1 MQTDT
6 AIVMEEILTNR
17 MLALIEQEAGFLLL
31 PPERAPAAPV
41 HPFADDPAAGEEKE
55 GGCPME
61 EEEEGD
67 ELEASQAR
75 KQRLLRALGVEEEGE
90 LRLLLT
96 YFLRRQA
103 KPGAEKANDKA
114 DAAAMVVATGAGVL
128 EGGAGPEEEQ
138 EEGKQGDDDDDQAE
152 EEEAEAAMI
161 RKLAPL
167 RLLSCPEAEYA
178 MIPPE
183 EALDALQR
191 FATDR
196 REELERQRRR
206 RQRRQERAR
215 RRWQRG
221 GSGEGDGAGEEDG
234 CFWRRV
240 AAAMLP
246 DRHLR
251 AWEGLERALVA
262 YHRLLD
268 ERGRLLEG
276 VVALEKGN
284 DGLRAL
290 VQGCLDDSINDHLL
304 APPFPRPPSPAAPP
318 SPVAVAAPK
327 RAPLTPSSSSRR
339 MTTAAAGAKRGGGG
353 GGGSSPRTLRV
364 ALGEVGEVVVGGDFP
379 KAEAKEGGEG
389 VVGDFG
395 TDGGVAAAAVSV
407 VMEGAEGEGQEE
419 EAK

>member
-41 HPFADDPAAGEEKE
+41 HPSADDPAAGLEKE
-55 GGCPME
+55 GGDPLE
-61 EEEEGD
+61 EEEEEAD
-67 ELEASQAR
+67 ALEASQAR

-96 YFLRRQA
+96 YFLRRQQ
-103 KPGAEKANDKA
+103 PGAEEA
-114 DAAAMVVATGAGVL
+114 DETGAAAMVAATGAGVL
-128 EGGAGPEEEQ
+128 EGEGEEQ
-138 EEGKQGDDDDDQAE
+138 QEQGEGKQSDDDDQAE

-191 FATDR
+191 FAVDR
-196 REELERQRRR
+196 RDELERQRRR
-206 RQRRQERAR
+206 RARRQERAR
-215 RRWQRG
+215 QRWQRG

-240 AAAMLP
+240 AEAVLP

-251 AWEGLERALVA
+251 AWEGLARALVA

-276 VVALEKGN
+276 VVRLEKGN

-290 VQGCLDDSINDHLL
+290 VQGCMDDSINDHLL
-304 APPFPRPPSPAAPP
+304 APPFPRPPSPAPP
-318 SPVAVAAPK
+318 SPVAAPK
-327 RAPLTPSSSSRR
+327 RAPLTPSSSSFSRR
-339 MTTAAAGAKRGGGG
+339 MTTAAAAAGAKRGGGDG
-353 GGGSSPRTLRV
+353 GDSPPRTLRA
-364 ALGEVGEVVVGGDFP
+364 ALEEVGEVVLGGDFP

-389 VVGDFG
+389 SMGDFG

-407 VMEGAEGEGQEE
+407 VMEGAKGEGQEE